1 MSHGTDTDLK
11 SFQCQRNIGIGRD
24 LEGIIFLKKRKEMLK
39 GTIRYKEMNEWTW
52 ENGKNLDERVGWN
65 SNGPWEH

>member
-24 LEGIIFLKKRKEMLK
+24 MEGIIFLKK
-39 GTIRYKEMNEWTW
+39 T
-52 ENGKNLDERVGWN
+52 ERNVERN
-65 SNGPWEH
+65 HTV